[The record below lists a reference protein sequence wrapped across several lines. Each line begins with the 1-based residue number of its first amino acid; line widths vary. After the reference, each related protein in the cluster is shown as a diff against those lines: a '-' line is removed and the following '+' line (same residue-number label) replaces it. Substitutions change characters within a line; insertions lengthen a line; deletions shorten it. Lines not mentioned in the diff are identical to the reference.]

1 MAHVCLSPGLHLRS
15 HVTQST
21 SEEDDVGSLSQGGG
35 GKEEVWKP
43 EGFRRGRS
51 LTGGRSA
58 SEETWVA
65 ASRGQ
70 PATCLA
76 AMALQLQPR
85 PVRLVAQPERG
96 DCPARG
102 QWALPVVGLTSC
114 SPAPATHCVT
124 LAMSPP
130 LCWPLYLVQN
140 GLHHL
145 KPAHWW
151 VFRGVWGAC
160 EETERK
166 THRK

>member
-1 MAHVCLSPGLHLRS
+1 MAHECLSLGLHLRS

-43 EGFRRGRS
+43 GGFRRGRS

-102 QWALPVVGLTSC
+102 QWALLVVGLTCSC
-114 SPAPATHCVT
+114 HSLCDLSHVTSPL
-124 LAMSPP
+124 LASVSCTKWASSPQT
-130 LCWPLYLVQN
+130 CSLV
-140 GLHHL
+140 GLEGCL
-145 KPAHWW
+145 
-151 VFRGVWGAC
+151 GSM
-160 EETERK
+160 
-166 THRK
+166 